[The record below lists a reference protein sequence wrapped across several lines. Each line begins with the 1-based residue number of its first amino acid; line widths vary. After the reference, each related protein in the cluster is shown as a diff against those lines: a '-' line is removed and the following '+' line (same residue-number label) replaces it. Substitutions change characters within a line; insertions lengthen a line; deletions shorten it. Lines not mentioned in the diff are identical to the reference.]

1 MNLYPKF
8 CLLNCSHKRW
18 SAVGIMCARL
28 GSIMSALEN
37 ADKIGRVD
45 LWAIHWLPRLT
56 HRRLLSR
63 DRHVILMRL
72 FGPIRARLTFYGY
85 PRVSMSSSSMLI
97 AATGRCR
104 WLLIWI
110 REFATLKQ
118 NQSQHS
124 WRSFTLH
131 ICVQTSVTDT
141 GEPLLRNDRAP
152 MTGVSYMQVCAVFL
166 SWYSTPFR
174 AFLEIGV
181 RPGGC
186 YRNCLR
192 YWPIIIWMKMCSAFF
207 LSFFFF
213 ARSWN
218 DPF

>member
-1 MNLYPKF
+1 MGNS
-8 CLLNCSHKRW
+8 LNASAHASTFVVTW
-18 SAVGIMCARL
+18 S
-28 GSIMSALEN
+28 
-37 ADKIGRVD
+37 
-45 LWAIHWLPRLT
+45 
-56 HRRLLSR
+56 SR
-63 DRHVILMRL
+63 DHH
-72 FGPIRARLTFYGY
+72 GPITDRLTFCGY
-85 PRVSMSSSSMLI
+85 PQVSMSSSSMLI

-118 NQSQHS
+118 SQSQHS

-207 LSFFFF
+207 LSFFFCQKLKWSF
-213 ARSWN
+213 LVCYPPGRFLKLTKYWY
-218 DPF
+218 